1 MEERSMDEI
10 MEKISP
16 LVTGNNVLDIG
27 TGFGIVIKALIDNK
41 EMKITSIDPETWR
54 FDELKNT
61 FLTEIYENRL
71 KLMNA
76 YAENL
81 PFRDNEF
88 TTTIS
93 LFSAHHFKD
102 IIKALDEIN
111 RVTSGTIII
120 ADWSPESAGKT
131 NPHSPEQLEIP
142 MNKVKSHGIKNN
154 FAVKDGSMWYMIYK
168 KN

>member
-1 MEERSMDEI
+1 MEELSMNEI
-10 MEKISP
+10 MDKIRP
-16 LVTGNNVLDIG
+16 IVIGNNVLDIG
-27 TGFGIVIKALIDNK
+27 TGFGIVIKALINK
-41 EMKITSIDPETWR
+41 KEIRITSIDPETWR
-54 FDELKNT
+54 FDELKHT

-88 TTTIS
+88 TSTIS

-102 IIKALDEIN
+102 VVKAMDEIN
-111 RVTSGTIII
+111 RVTSGIVVI
-120 ADWSPESAGKT
+120 ADWGPESAGKT
-131 NPHSPEQLEIP
+131 NPHTPEQLQAP
-142 MNKVKSHGIKNN
+142 MTEVENYAIKNN
-154 FAVKDGSMWYMIYK
+154 YIVKDCNSWYMAYK